1 MNTHVEKSET
11 GERSSIV
18 LPNFMIIGAEKA
30 GTTAFSQFLRQHPDV
45 CFSRPKE
52 TWFFNRR
59 YHKGVDW
66 FASHFEHWDGETA
79 IGEGTARLLQS
90 EEVPVRISEYISDVQ
105 LICVLRNPIER
116 AFSQYHFYLYTGK
129 ADPNQSFGELV
140 RERDTE
146 FGRDL
151 VNQGRYINHLR
162 RYEQTFGRDQ
172 IEVVLHRDLRQHPKR
187 VVQDLYET
195 IGVDASFVPDV
206 ESRHNVTKYPASR
219 TAYATLRNVWQ
230 TVFSHVEAYMPDA
243 VDTLRS
249 FARRVLF
256 DTSKPSMA
264 DTDRAHL
271 QQVYE
276 TPNRELQEWL
286 GRDLSHW
293 K

>member
-1 MNTHVEKSET
+1 
-11 GERSSIV
+11 
-18 LPNFMIIGAEKA
+18 MIIGAEKA
-30 GTTAFSQFLRQHPDV
+30 GTTALSQFLRQHPDV
-45 CFSRPKE
+45 CFSLPKE

-59 YHKGVDW
+59 YHKGIDW

-90 EEVPVRISEYISDVQ
+90 EEAPARIVNHIPDVQ
-105 LICVLRNPIER
+105 LICLLRNPIDR
-116 AFSQYHFYLYTGK
+116 AFSQYHFYLYTGR
-129 ADPNQSFGELV
+129 ADPDQSFGELV
-140 RERDTE
+140 REQNTE

-162 RYEQTFGRDQ
+162 RYERTFRRAQ
-172 IEVVLHRDLRQHPKR
+172 IEVVLHRDLRRHPKK
-187 VVQDLYET
+187 VVQHLYET

-206 ESRHNVTKYPASR
+206 ESRHNVTKYPTSR
-219 TAYATLRNVWQ
+219 TVYATLRNAWQ
-230 TVFSHVEAYMPDA
+230 IVFSRAETYFPDA
-243 VDTLRS
+243 IDTLRS

-264 DTDRAHL
+264 EEDRAYL

-276 TPNRELQEWL
+276 DPNRELERWL
-286 GRDLSHW
+286 GKDLSHW